1 MNMDN
6 NLVKGAVTELIAT
19 FDKNENLDLGMYKNQ
34 VDFQLEAGIKGL
46 FIGGLAGESL
56 LITKDEKVAMTKAV
70 VEKAKGKVPI
80 MGNIVELRPC
90 DALDMLKAYEDAGV
104 DAICITQP
112 YVLGYTQDMLYRFC
126 SDLAQNTKLP
136 VLIYNAPQTSN
147 TLTPAT
153 VAKIANNN
161 ENVIG
166 YKDSTQDIIH
176 LQTVQSMIKDG
187 KHWECISGS
196 NATIFPTLTVGGC
209 GIISLIS
216 AVFPKP
222 IIEICDLY
230 FAGDIEGA
238 FNKQKEILD
247 IRTALKGAPFLAG
260 YKYAAELI
268 GLPLG
273 IVRAPLADASTA
285 EKEKIKANLS
295 RLGLIN

>member
-1 MNMDN
+1 MNMKN

-19 FDKNENLDLGMYKNQ
+19 FDKKEALDLGMYRNQ
-34 VDFQLEAGIKGL
+34 VEFQLEAGIKGL

-56 LITKDEKVAMTKAV
+56 YLTKDELISMTKTV
-70 VEKAKGKVPI
+70 VEKAKGIVPI
-80 MGNIVELRPC
+80 IGNIVELRPC
-90 DALDMLKAYEDAGV
+90 DALAMLKAYEEAGV

-126 SDLAQNTKLP
+126 SELAQSTKLP

-147 TLTPAT
+147 TLSPAT

-161 ENVIG
+161 DNVVG

-176 LQTVQSMIKDG
+176 LQSVQAMVSED

-196 NATIFPTLTVGGC
+196 DATIFPTLTVGGC

-230 FAGDIEGA
+230 FAGDIAGA
-238 FNKQKEILD
+238 FEKQKEILD

-273 IVRAPLADASTA
+273 IVRAPLSDATDQ
-285 EKEKIKANLS
+285 EKAKIKDNLI
-295 RLGLIN
+295 RLGLLK